1 MKIAVCIK
9 LVPSIEGPITIKD
22 SASGVAEENAKIGIN
37 VYDEVALEQ
46 AIQLKEKGV
55 ATEVITYTICNR
67 PKMESNLQTAL
78 AKGADKSI
86 LIEDDAL
93 ADADALTIARVLA
106 KAIQADDIGMV
117 LCGMLAT
124 DTDGG
129 QFPPMLA
136 ECLGWAQVSGINALE
151 VDGQSFKAWKDI
163 GTGSKALVSGQGP
176 VVFSCDKTL
185 QKPRS
190 ITLKNRREAKNK
202 PLLTQ
207 SLADIG
213 VEVSGST
220 VTYGNWSLPAK
231 KSECKFIEGDT
242 QTAVQELVRLLREEA
257 KVL

>member
-22 SASGVAEENAKIGIN
+22 PATGVAEDDAKIGIN
-37 VYDEVALEQ
+37 AYDEVALEQ
-46 AIQLKEKGV
+46 AVQLKEKGI

-67 PKMESNLQTAL
+67 PKMESTVQTAL
-78 AKGADKSI
+78 ARGADKSI
-86 LIEDDAL
+86 LISDDAL

-106 KAIQADDIGMV
+106 KAIQAEDIAMVFCGMV
-117 LCGMLAT
+117 AT
-124 DTDGG
+124 DMDGG
-129 QFPPMLA
+129 QFAPMLA

-151 VDGQSFKAWKDI
+151 VEGKSFKAWKDI
-163 GTGSKALVSGQGP
+163 GTGSKAQVSGSGP

-185 QKPRS
+185 QKPRF
-190 ITLKNRREAKNK
+190 INLKNRREAKNK

-207 SLADIG
+207 SLSDIG
-213 VEVSGST
+213 VEISGST
-220 VTYGNWSLPAK
+220 VRYSNWSLPAK